1 MIKCKGISK
10 GIGFGKVLILDEQ
23 DVKVDSFK
31 IENIDK
37 EIELFY
43 KFYNFVI
50 EETKDIV
57 ERATDTKKDI
67 MEAYLM
73 ILEDP
78 SLIEET
84 LRLIKEEKFNVGYAI
99 DKGFNTIIENFAKI
113 EDAYLAERALDIA
126 DMKKRLL
133 ALILGKKVTNLSE
146 IPKDTIIVAKEL
158 TTSETAKLNL
168 KNVSGII
175 TEIGGITSHVSIMAR
190 INGIPAVVGFDYV
203 NNTLKDNDFIAIN
216 GTTGDVFVNPN
227 ENEVKNLKEIQEK
240 EEKEE
245 EELKKFKDKESIT
258 KDGHKVE
265 IVANIGTSKDVELVL
280 KNSAEG
286 IGLFRSEFI
295 YMDSENM
302 PSEEEQ
308 FIAYKNVAE
317 KMRNKMVII
326 RTLDIGGDKDLKYMK
341 LPQEANPFLGYR
353 AIRICLDQVEL
364 FKVQLRAIIRASAFG
379 NVAIMLPMISSLEEL
394 RQAKSIIEEVKEEVK
409 KSNISYNK
417 RIKIG
422 IMMEIPSAAILAKEL
437 AKECDFF
444 SIGTNDLLQYTV
456 AVERGNEKV
465 SYLYNKYNPA
475 VIRLVKNIIEGAHN
489 NNVMCGMC
497 GELAGDETLIPLFL
511 GFGLDEFSM
520 NPNKVLKAR
529 KIISELNYEECRRLA
544 DEVLECST
552 AEQIEEKL
560 KNL

>member
-43 KFYNFVI
+43 KSYNFVI

-168 KNVSGII
+168 KNLSGIV

-203 NNTLKDNDFIAIN
+203 NNTLIDNDFIAIN

-286 IGLFRSEFI
+286 IGLFRSEFL

-394 RQAKSIIEEVKEEVK
+394 HQAKSIIEEVKEELK

-417 RIKIG
+417 EIKIG
-422 IMMEIPSAAILAKEL
+422 IMMEIPSAAILAEEL

-444 SIGTNDLLQYTV
+444 RT
-456 AVERGNEKV
+456 EK
-465 SYLYNKYNPA
+465 
-475 VIRLVKNIIEGAHN
+475 
-489 NNVMCGMC
+489 
-497 GELAGDETLIPLFL
+497 GD
-511 GFGLDEFSM
+511 
-520 NPNKVLKAR
+520 
-529 KIISELNYEECRRLA
+529 C
-544 DEVLECST
+544 
-552 AEQIEEKL
+552 
-560 KNL
+560 